1 MQVGI
6 VKLHARLTAT
16 HALNGLAASVWDRA
30 SKARIG
36 ITLAGQKAAGV
47 VVMSHERSLALTTY
61 VTPTYQARDTLGCG
75 CHHFDVPFR
84 LGTPRSP
91 AGCSGCYRDRCGAR
105 LQTVARALSAWAFPA
120 SHLRPS
126 PKANANGAWG
136 CGIDKPKLLDRF
148 STP

>member
-1 MQVGI
+1 MCHEGPGLAGLGHAHLTQVG
-6 VKLHARLTAT
+6 
-16 HALNGLAASVWDRA
+16 D
-30 SKARIG
+30 
-36 ITLAGQKAAGV
+36 
-47 VVMSHERSLALTTY
+47 
-61 VTPTYQARDTLGCG
+61 DTLGCG

-91 AGCSGCYRDRCGAR
+91 AGCLGTTWCYRTD
-105 LQTVARALSAWAFPA
+105 VALGSKRYLALSAWAFQA

-136 CGIDKPKLLDRF
+136 CGIDKPLLLDRF

>member
-1 MQVGI
+1 
-6 VKLHARLTAT
+6 
-16 HALNGLAASVWDRA
+16 
-30 SKARIG
+30 
-36 ITLAGQKAAGV
+36 
-47 VVMSHERSLALTTY
+47 MSHERFRPRRSFQADLTQ
-61 VTPTYQARDTLGCG
+61 VEDDTLGCG

-91 AGCSGCYRDRCGAR
+91 AGCLGTTGCYRTD
-105 LQTVARALSAWAFPA
+105 VALGSERYLALSAWAFQA

-136 CGIDKPKLLDRF
+136 CGIDKPLLLDRF